1 MSVMTDGKPASHPLR
16 PLRIQEGSAVVALPL
31 DDGRRPRVPAGSRSD
46 GSGPLRIDKV
56 GQCLL
61 VSDGRVSRRGSMV
74 ARTLP
79 VEDGRIA
86 VVVPDSVTVR
96 VAELVERLWRWVP
109 AAWES
114 VRLVMADAASPGG
127 SDRPVAQ
134 QLSEMLG
141 VEVVAPS
148 GSLLAVPDGSLFV
161 MGNGRDAGNGAWA
174 RFRPGR
180 AVEVVGRRFPVPE
193 WEHDLAGFVDPG
205 IAGVEVAE
213 VPAGLWMRW
222 AGRTSSTDLGFAV
235 PMHSSSM
242 ALLVSRA
249 GDPPLRNADV
259 RRLLQALPVALWDCL
274 TVVPYGDEPI
284 AGARLGA
291 VVSVAT
297 NRVVPVRTGL
307 ALCRP
312 GGGVQVVAVGG
323 DGEPAWSPFAHTMAW
338 PPHGGSRLLGWVA
351 PAGHLLPVGPGQL
364 QLNERWLV
372 EVVEAGLWLR
382 EIDRLEGAAVV
393 RRLPVRSRYCTV
405 VVGGFDAHPR
415 RPPWRAIVKLV
426 RQLPGAARARLRL
439 AVPEV
444 AGERLARAVAKLC
457 RRRLGGRP
465 VYVLTGDGELVRYP
479 KETGQRSGR
488 SGRETIPPEGV
499 VPAELELSRSV
510 GSAGGYLSIPGVP
523 LAAGRSGSGWPDVLP
538 RDYAADSRAV
548 PAEGGLPVPDVAV
561 STAEERSW
569 VSPAEP
575 PALPPALPSAAPAPD
590 GAAVSQ
596 RDEPAD
602 P

>member
-1 MSVMTDGKPASHPLR
+1 L
-16 PLRIQEGSAVVALPL
+16 
-31 DDGRRPRVPAGSRSD
+31 RSD
-46 GSGPLRIDKV
+46 ESGPLRIDKV

-61 VSDGRVSRRGSMV
+61 VSNGHVSRRGSMV

-79 VEDGRIA
+79 AEDGRIA
-86 VVVPDSVTVR
+86 VIVPDSVTIHI
-96 VAELVERLWRWVP
+96 AELVERLWRWVP

-114 VRLVMADAASPGG
+114 VRLVMADAASSGG
-127 SDRPVAQ
+127 GDRPAAQ

-141 VEVVAPS
+141 VEVIAPS

-161 MGNGRDAGNGAWA
+161 MGNGRDAGNGVWV

-180 AVEVVGRRFPVPE
+180 PVEVVGRRFPVPE
-193 WEHDLAGFVDPG
+193 WEPDLAGFVDPG
-205 IAGVEVAE
+205 IAGVDVAE
-213 VPAGLWMRW
+213 VPAGLWVRW
-222 AGRTSSTDLGFAV
+222 AGKTSSTDLGFAV
-235 PMHSSSM
+235 PAHPRSM

-259 RRLLQALPVALWDCL
+259 RHLLQALPVALWDCL

-291 VVSVAT
+291 VVAVAT

-307 ALCRP
+307 PVCRP
-312 GGGVQVVAVGG
+312 DGGVQVVAVGR
-323 DGEPAWSPFAHTMAW
+323 DGEPTWSPFAHTMAW

-351 PAGHLLPVGPGQL
+351 PAGHLMPVGPGQL

-372 EVVEAGLWLR
+372 EVIEAGLWLR
-382 EIDRLEGAAVV
+382 EIDRAEGAAVV

-405 VVGGFDAHPR
+405 VVGGFGAHP

-426 RQLPGAARARLRL
+426 QQLPGAARARLRL

-444 AGERLARAVAKLC
+444 AGQRLAQAVTKIC
-457 RRRLGGRP
+457 QRKLGGRP
-465 VYVLTGDGELVRYP
+465 VYVLTGDGELVRYT
-479 KETGQRSGR
+479 KETGQRPGR
-488 SGRETIPPEGV
+488 PERETILPDGT
-499 VPAELELSRSV
+499 VPTELEFSRPV
-510 GSAGGYLSIPGVP
+510 GSPGGYPSTHGAP
-523 LAAGRSGSGWPDVLP
+523 LTAARSGSGWPDVPP
-538 RDYAADSRAV
+538 RDNAADSRTV
-548 PAEGGLPVPDVAV
+548 PAEDELPVPDVPAAV
-561 STAEERSW
+561 SAAEEQSRISPAEPARA
-569 VSPAEP
+569 SPAEP

-590 GAAVSQ
+590 GVAVSQ